1 MSANGVG
8 ACAGGSSARTGK
20 VKGSRRK
27 FPAEYKV
34 LRAPAARLSWLAGE
48 ACQGYVDR
56 GELSKAQVDKE
67 AERLSDA
74 AAEINGI
81 VPSPSRLADWYGG
94 EAFPPEAADPAN
106 ACRRARRMLNPG
118 VERPHLFPAVYLTNR
133 GATYDAVIWDD
144 IKRRRGLDRGG
155 DEESPSSRALRA
167 LEDRRGELVES
178 IHPDDAAED
187 REQLEAYRQAVG
199 AEEFARIEV
208 AFR

>member
-8 ACAGGSSARTGK
+8 ACAGAPARAGK
-20 VKGSRRK
+20 VKGSRRR
-27 FPAEYKV
+27 FPKEYKE

-94 EAFPPEAADPAN
+94 EAFPPEPADPAN
-106 ACRRARRMLNPG
+106 TCRRARRMLNPG
-118 VERPHLFPAVYLTNR
+118 VERPHLFPATYLTQA
-133 GATYDAVIWDD
+133 GATYDVVVFDD
-144 IKRRRGLDRGG
+144 MERRRRLGIGAA
-155 DEESPSSRALRA
+155 PSVSARALKA